1 MGRLSY
7 NSSYGST
14 QYTFSD
20 TRNKVSLSNLTQSA
34 DLMPSEGAP
43 ISAVYNLANV
53 GISSDLRGTVVTVN
67 VILYDSAGKTQTY
80 PAKITAPTSSPS
92 PIALTITPDGG
103 ALNWNDLRYIQ
114 LSGPSGL
121 VTRSGSN
128 FLYVDYATPCGPPS
142 NVKIAKSKSYGEYVK
157 LSWDAGEDGSDNPI
171 IAYEI
176 ARKEMYA
183 SPVQMGPLEIYQTV
197 DASTTEID
205 VPPPET
211 VNNVHYYRVRSIA
224 DAGPEFDSAYAT
236 TTGLQ
241 RVRPELIAYTDTV
254 LTAGQTRIK
263 AVHMTQLQQNINTLR
278 VAYGFTAYSFTAI
291 KAGYTSL
298 GGWLDHI
305 TEMRAAI
312 DGMGRDHEA
321 WIVITE
327 NRPSAA
333 VMEQLRRVVAA
344 L

>member
-1 MGRLSY
+1 MGRITYSTAYPSSNPLL
-7 NSSYGST
+7 NSSN
-14 QYTFSD
+14 
-20 TRNKVSLSNLTQSA
+20 NKVFMSHLSGA
-34 DLMPSEGAP
+34 MPSDGVP
-43 ISAVYNLANV
+43 RLLTYNLASIATNA
-53 GISSDLRGTVVTVN
+53 SHQGTSQKIGMILTDGNGKTVT
-67 VILYDSAGKTQTY
+67 LYDT
-80 PAKITAPTSSPS
+80 ITTPTSTPS
-92 PIALTITPDGG
+92 PITLSAALTGNEGLDWDN
-103 ALNWNDLRYIQ
+103 LQYIQ
-114 LSGPSGL
+114 LSGPSAMG
-121 VTRSGSN
+121 TRQGTN
-128 FLYVDYATPCGPPS
+128 YLYIDYVTPCGKPS
-142 NVKIAKSKSYGEYVK
+142 NVKIAKSKSYGESVK

-176 ARKEMYA
+176 ARKEMY
-183 SPVQMGPLEIYQTV
+183 SPSGQMGPLEIYQTV
-197 DASTTEID
+197 GASTTEID

-211 VNNVHYYRVRSIA
+211 VDNWYYYRVRSIA
-224 DAGPEFDSAYAT
+224 DAGPEFNSAYET
-236 TTGLQ
+236 TTGL
-241 RVRPELIAYTDTV
+241 RRALPELIAYTDTV

-298 GGWLDHI
+298 GGWLGHI

-333 VMEQLRRVVAA
+333 VMEQMRRVVAA